1 MACDGYNKTA
11 LMGNWYEERVAV
23 SQPFRDDKDFRTK
36 REEEDAISYV
46 TNTNL
51 LKPLGRI
58 NRAHPWNTSSVIV
71 DDGFKEYKTMNRTMM
86 DPMLIKNYKN
96 YQDCR
101 SLVKTVQ
108 ENKRYPENHT
118 SIQTSQ
124 SKQFSLLTQ
133 ENMQKQATEI
143 NRNVKMN
150 ITDFGSTFKKHVPD
164 HERFFNMTTNQQFYD
179 RPQNPTV
186 QDVLDKDGAR
196 LKSFAGGNKR
206 PENLQGIKMTSPLVG
221 EVYKTQKDP
230 QQCTVVQRSWLPY
243 TETALKA
250 ADENMK
256 KSQQMDTANNFKS
269 SDKLGNYKVN
279 NAQTLPYD
287 IATSL
292 PLADGM
298 HALKSKYLEN
308 GSFRRIR
315 SDVTMIKNK
324 PLTKK

>member
-1 MACDGYNKTA
+1 
-11 LMGNWYEERVAV
+11 MGNWYEEREAV
-23 SQPFRDDKDFRTK
+23 PQPFRDDQDFRTK

-51 LKPLGRI
+51 LKPLGTI

-71 DDGFKEYKTMNRTMM
+71 DDGFREYKTVNKTMM
-86 DPMLIKNYKN
+86 DPMLIKNYKS

-101 SLVKTVQ
+101 PLVKTVEQ
-108 ENKRYPENHT
+108 AKRYPENHT
-118 SIQTSQ
+118 SIQTNQ

-133 ENMQKQATEI
+133 ENMQRQATEMK
-143 NRNVKMN
+143 RDVKMN

-164 HERFFNMTTNQQFYD
+164 HQRLFNLTTYQQFYD
-179 RPQNPTV
+179 RQENPTAQEV
-186 QDVLDKDGAR
+186 IEKDGAKLR
-196 LKSFAGGNKR
+196 SFAGGNKR

-230 QQCTVVQRSWLPY
+230 QQNTIVQRSWLPY
-243 TETALKA
+243 AENALKA
-250 ADENMK
+250 ADDNMK
-256 KSQQMDTANNFKS
+256 MSKQMDTASNFKS

-292 PLADGM
+292 PVADGM
-298 HALKSKYLEN
+298 QSLKSKYLEN

-315 SDVTMIKNK
+315 SDVTMIRNK